1 MFHQIMKRILMM
13 PFIVLGIVTIAFV
26 LSHNTRG
33 DPLSSL
39 LNDRQM
45 GNPEVVEAT
54 MRKWGLDQ
62 SLSRQYII
70 YVSNLAVGD
79 FGTSFRTKRPVAQ
92 DLVERLPATLELV
105 ISAMIFGS
113 IAGITLGVM
122 AAKFRDTI
130 VDHTIRFFALLGSST
145 PIFWSALIMLYIFS
159 VQLDWLPG
167 PGRLDARTLPPPTIT
182 GFYTIDSLLS
192 GEFATFREALT
203 RLFLPSLILG
213 WTVIGVVTR
222 MVRSNMLDVLT
233 QDYIVAAR
241 ARGAR
246 DTRVMLHHALRNAL
260 IPTLTILGFTF
271 AYLITGAVLTETI
284 FSWPGIGS
292 YAVASTKTLDYPAI
306 IGVTII
312 GGLGFLISNMVT
324 DIAYLIVDP
333 RVKI

>member
-233 QDYIVAAR
+233 QDYIVAA
-241 ARGAR
+241 
-246 DTRVMLHHALRNAL
+246 
-260 IPTLTILGFTF
+260 
-271 AYLITGAVLTETI
+271 
-284 FSWPGIGS
+284 
-292 YAVASTKTLDYPAI
+292 
-306 IGVTII
+306 
-312 GGLGFLISNMVT
+312 
-324 DIAYLIVDP
+324 
-333 RVKI
+333 